1 LKVTLPDYENEKIDS
16 DDYSPEKLRT
26 RYKEK
31 GLQPIRPWME
41 RSTFINNTGAI
52 IEPYVPP
59 EGDGKISPISTAVKS
74 KLINFYNATITHTL
88 FNLGS
93 QTKN

>member
-1 LKVTLPDYENEKIDS
+1 VDLPNYDEDKDS

-31 GLQPIRPWME
+31 GIQPIRPWIE
-41 RSTFINNTGAI
+41 RTTFINNTGSI

-74 KLINFYNATITHTL
+74 KLLYL
-88 FNLGS
+88 
-93 QTKN
+93 KYM

>member
-1 LKVTLPDYENEKIDS
+1 MTLPDFEKENMDSNNYSAEKM
-16 DDYSPEKLRT
+16 RT

-31 GLQPIRPWME
+31 GIQPTRPWIE
-41 RSTFINNTGAI
+41 RATFISNTGSI

-74 KLINFYNATITHTL
+74 KLTIL
-88 FNLGS
+88 
-93 QTKN
+93 